1 VTVRAEPSRSDG
13 PDRRDRTI
21 FAPAYR
27 ITTLGILILM
37 TIIAFEALA
46 VATALPTAARSLH
59 GLASYGWAFTGFLVT
74 SVVGMV
80 VSGMYSDLHGARR
93 PLVVGL
99 VLFLAGLL
107 LGSAATTMLV
117 LVAARFVQGFAVGLL
132 ITAMYVVTGEV
143 YDDAVR
149 PRFFAA
155 LAGAW
160 VLPGLVGPVLAG
172 WITEQLSWRW
182 VFGGLTP
189 FVVLG
194 GLLILPS
201 LRQLRGG
208 DAGTGRIER
217 SRIGYALLTAIGVA
231 AVANLGEQL
240 NALGVLGAVAGL
252 VAMLAGLRRLLPAG
266 TARFT
271 PGVPAAIAFRGVLAG
286 VFVGMEVIVP
296 LTLTVQ
302 LHYSPT
308 LAGTP
313 LMLSALSWAT
323 ASAIQSRLPNPN
335 RAALVALGL
344 VLLAVAGIGMALVAL
359 RTVPGAVAFAVWP
372 AAGLGAGFA
381 ITSVSVVMLECT
393 TDSRRGA
400 DSASLQL
407 ADSSVSAISAAFAG
421 AFVALAAHDRI
432 DYGTGFAVVFLS
444 MAALAALAVGRAARL
459 TGMTRRLRRQA
470 GDVPASPAV
479 PGVTGTSPAAVPD
492 PAAATPAGGATPA
505 AATPAREPAGSTAR
519 SVECGSTR
527 SVSS

>member
-93 PLVVGL
+93 PL
-99 VLFLAGLL
+99 LAGLL
-107 LGSAATTMLV
+107 LFVTGLLVGSAAGSMLV
-117 LVAARFVQGFAVGLL
+117 LVAARFVQGLAVGLL
-132 ITAMYVVTGEV
+132 ITAMYVVVGEV
-143 YDDAVR
+143 YDDQLR
-149 PRFFAA
+149 PRIFAA

-160 VLPGLVGPVLAG
+160 IVPGLVGPMLAG
-172 WITEQLSWRW
+172 WVTEELSWRW
-182 VFGGLTP
+182 VFGGLSP

-194 GLLILPS
+194 GVLILPS
-201 LRQLRGG
+201 LRQLRGSV
-208 DAGTGRIER
+208 GTGRIELG
-217 SRIGYALLTAIGVA
+217 RIGYALLTAFGVA
-231 AVANLGEQL
+231 GVANLGEHL
-240 NALGVLGAVAGL
+240 DVLGAAGAAVGL
-252 VAMLAGLRRLLPAG
+252 VAMLTGLRRLLPAG

-296 LTLTVQ
+296 LTLSVQ

-323 ASAIQSRLPNPN
+323 ASAIQGRLPHPN

-344 VLLAVAGIGMALVAL
+344 VLMAIGGVGMALVAL
-359 RTVPGAVAFAVWP
+359 RAVPGAVAFAVWP
-372 AAGLGAGFA
+372 FAGFGAGFA

-393 TDSRRGA
+393 TDARRGS
-400 DSASLQL
+400 DSAALQL

-421 AFVALAAHDRI
+421 ALVALAVHGRI
-432 DYGTGFAVVFLS
+432 GYGTGFAVVFGS
-444 MAALAALAVGRAARL
+444 MATLAVLVLSRAFRL
-459 TGMTRRLRRQA
+459 TGAAA
-470 GDVPASPAV
+470 GPPSVEALAGAERPAS
-479 PGVTGTSPAAVPD
+479 
-492 PAAATPAGGATPA
+492 
-505 AATPAREPAGSTAR
+505 R
-519 SVECGSTR
+519 SVECSRPG